1 MWGKRQGWRI
11 SKHARVG
18 VSVEYATVG
27 VSGGYAMVGVSGEY
41 GRVGVSEGYTRVG
54 ARVQRI
60 MPRRAITASGRCSD
74 MSACKHLCM

>member
-41 GRVGVSEGYTRVG
+41 GSVGVSEGYAGVCVRG
-54 ARVQRI
+54 QRI
-60 MPRRAITASGRCSD
+60 MPRRTITASGRCSD